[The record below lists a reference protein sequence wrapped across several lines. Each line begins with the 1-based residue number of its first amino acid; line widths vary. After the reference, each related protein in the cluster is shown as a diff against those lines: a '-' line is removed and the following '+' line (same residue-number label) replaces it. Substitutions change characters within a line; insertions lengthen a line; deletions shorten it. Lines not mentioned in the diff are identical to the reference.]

1 MLLLSSNKEYG
12 NLHGWPHSPLFP
24 LLLAIIDDI
33 KQEPSIKAKE
43 QKGKSDDLALKGDE
57 K

>member
-1 MLLLSSNKEYG
+1 MKKPPKKKKLKNAPNRGKKE
-12 NLHGWPHSPLFP
+12 
-24 LLLAIIDDI
+24 
-33 KQEPSIKAKE
+33 KE